1 MMAHIPVL
9 VVLIP
14 LLTALVLPAINQLLP
29 RITQIF
35 FKSALLANVVLAVL
49 GMRHVV
55 NEGPWHYW
63 LGNWASPYGIEFVL
77 DAMSGT
83 IVLVAAGMAFVVAL
97 YARPFFSLD
106 EAGMETRT
114 LFYVL
119 FTLMAT
125 GVIGVAIAGDI
136 FTLYVFIEIASIS
149 AYGVVA
155 MGGGRAAFAAYRY
168 LILGTVAATFYLIG
182 IGLIFAMTGT
192 LNMAQLSEMLPPL
205 MGSPAIIAGLCFIM
219 LGLGTKT
226 ALVPLHSWLPDA
238 HTYGPTPAIAFL
250 ATALL
255 KVFSY
260 AIYRFMYQIFGGH
273 AQPVTALAL
282 QFLGGLAA
290 AGILYGSVMAIA
302 QKDFRRMLAYSTI
315 AQISYI
321 PLGIAIGT
329 PAAIAGAA
337 LQVISHSMTKGCL
350 FMVKGGMHL
359 KLHTTQIDDLGG
371 MSRIMPISSFALTVS
386 ALSMIGLPPTSGFFV
401 KWQLLRGA
409 SAAGLDWM
417 IIVLVL
423 SGLLNAVY
431 FFRILEN
438 VYIRKPNQEAHA
450 DQGSHGAVS
459 GIKPELPLPMLA
471 AMLILTLGI
480 LAVGVGSGW
489 LTEHVFSLIDLAGGG
504 V

>member
-9 VVLIP
+9 LVLIP
-14 LLTALVLPAINQLLP
+14 LLTALALPAVNWIMP
-29 RITQIF
+29 RLTQIF
-35 FKSALLANVVLAVL
+35 LKSALLSNLAL
-49 GMRHVV
+49 AILAMRHVV
-55 NEGPWHYW
+55 TEGPWHYW
-63 LGNWASPYGIEFVL
+63 LGNWAPPYGIEFVV

-83 IVLVAAGMAFVVAL
+83 VVLVATGMAYVIAL
-97 YARPFFSLD
+97 YARPFFRLD
-106 EAGMETRT
+106 EAGLQART

-155 MGGGRAAFAAYRY
+155 MGGGRAAFAAFRY
-168 LILGTVAATFYLIG
+168 LILGTVAATFYLLG

-192 LNMAQLSEMLPPL
+192 LNMAQLSELLPPL
-205 MGSPAIIAGLCFIM
+205 MGSPAILASLCFLM

-226 ALVPLHSWLPDA
+226 ALVPLHAWLPDA

-260 AIYRFMYQIFGGH
+260 AIYRFMYQVFGGH
-273 AQPVTALAL
+273 AQPVTAMAL
-282 QFLGGLAA
+282 QILGWLAA

-329 PAAIAGAA
+329 PAALAGAA

-350 FMVKGGMHL
+350 FMIKGGMHL
-359 KLHTTQIDDLGG
+359 KLHTTEIGSLRG
-371 MSRIMPISSFALTVS
+371 MSGIMPFSSFALAIS
-386 ALSMIGLPPTSGFFV
+386 AFSMIGLPPTSGFFV
-401 KWQLLRGA
+401 KWQLVRGA
-409 SAAGLDWM
+409 SEAGFGWM
-417 IIVLVL
+417 IGVLVL

-438 VYIRKPNQEAHA
+438 VYIRKPEQGGHA
-450 DQGSHGAVS
+450 AESHGNLPAA
-459 GIKPELPLPMLA
+459 GPELPLPMLA
-471 AMLILTLGI
+471 AMLILVVGI
-480 LAVGVGSGW
+480 LAAGIGSGW
-489 LTEHVFSLIDLAGGG
+489 LTENVFSLIDLAGGG
-504 V
+504 SQ